1 MIRSFRHKG
10 LSRYFEHSE
19 TKGLQ
24 AAHVPRIDRI
34 LDLLDAAECP
44 ADMALPGLGLHL
56 LKGDK
61 KGRWAVSV
69 SGNWRI
75 SFAFGDGDAVDVDLE
90 DYH

>member
-1 MIRSFRHKG
+1 MIHSFRHKG
-10 LSRYFEHSE
+10 LSRFFERSE

-24 AAHVPRIDRI
+24 AAHVARIGRI

-44 ADMALPGLGLHL
+44 EDMELPGLGLHP

-75 SFAFGDGDAVDVDLE
+75 TFAFDDGNAVDIDLE

>member
-1 MIRSFRHKG
+1 MIHSFRHKG
-10 LSRYFEHSE
+10 LSRYFERSE

-24 AAHVPRIDRI
+24 PAHVARIGRI
-34 LDLLDAAECP
+34 LDTLDAAERIE
-44 ADMALPGLGLHL
+44 DMEIPDFGLHL

-75 SFAFGDGDAVDVDLE
+75 TFGFADGEAIDIDLE

>member
-1 MIRSFRHKG
+1 MIRNFRHKG
-10 LSRYFEHSE
+10 LARYFERSE

-34 LDLLDAAECP
+34 LDLLDTAEHSE
-44 ADMALPGLGLHL
+44 DMDIPGLGLHP
-56 LKGDK
+56 LKGDR
-61 KGRWAVSV
+61 KGCWAVSV

-75 SFAFGDGDAVDVDLE
+75 TFAFDDGDAVDIDLE

>member
-10 LSRYFEHSE
+10 LARYFERSE

-24 AAHVPRIDRI
+24 AAHVARVGRI
-34 LDLLDAAECP
+34 LDLLDVAERIE
-44 ADMALPGLGLHL
+44 DMDIPGLGLHP
-56 LKGDK
+56 LKGDR
-61 KGRWAVSV
+61 KGHWAVSV

-75 SFAFGDGDAVDVDLE
+75 TFAFADGEAIDIDLE

>member
-1 MIRSFRHKG
+1 MIRSIRHKG
-10 LSRYFEHSE
+10 LARYFERSE
-19 TKGLQ
+19 TRGLQ
-24 AAHVPRIDRI
+24 AAHVPRIGRI
-34 LDLLDAAECP
+34 LDLLEAADRIE
-44 ADMALPGLGLHL
+44 DMDIPGYGLHP

-75 SFAFGDGDAVDVDLE
+75 TFGFADGEAIDVDLE

>member
-10 LSRYFEHSE
+10 LARYFERSE
-19 TKGLQ
+19 TKGLN
-24 AAHVPRIDRI
+24 AAHVPRIGRI
-34 LDLLDAAECP
+34 LDLLDAAECSD
-44 ADMALPGLGLHL
+44 DMEIPGLGLHP

-75 SFAFGDGDAVDVDLE
+75 TFAFDDGDAVEIDLE

>member
-1 MIRSFRHKG
+1 MIRGFRHKG
-10 LSRYFEHSE
+10 LSRFFLRSE
-19 TKGLQ
+19 TKGLH
-24 AAHVPRIDRI
+24 AAHVARIGRI

-44 ADMALPGLGLHL
+44 EDMELPGLGLHA

-75 SFAFGDGDAVDVDLE
+75 TFAFGDGDAVEIDLE

>member
-10 LSRYFEHSE
+10 LARYFERSE

-24 AAHVPRIDRI
+24 AAHVARIGRI
-34 LDLLDAAECP
+34 LDMLDAAERVE
-44 ADMALPGLGLHL
+44 DMELPGFNLHP
-56 LKGDK
+56 LKGDR

-75 SFAFGDGDAVDVDLE
+75 TFAFADGEAADIDLE

>member
-1 MIRSFRHKG
+1 MIRGFRHKG
-10 LSRYFEHSE
+10 LARYFERSE

-24 AAHVPRIDRI
+24 AAHVPRIGRI

-44 ADMALPGLGLHL
+44 EDLEIPGLGLHP
-56 LKGDK
+56 LKGNR
-61 KGRWAVSV
+61 KGYWAVSV

-75 SFAFGDGDAVDVDLE
+75 TFAFENGEAVDIDLE

>member
-10 LSRYFEHSE
+10 LNRFFERSD

-24 AAHVPRIDRI
+24 SAHVPRIGRI
-34 LDLLDAAECP
+34 LDLLDAADCSE
-44 ADMALPGLGLHL
+44 DVEIPGLGLHP

-61 KGRWAVSV
+61 KGRWAVPV

-75 SFAFGDGDAVDVDLE
+75 TFAVDDGDAADINLE

>member
-1 MIRSFRHKG
+1 MIRGFRHKG
-10 LSRYFEHSE
+10 LARYFERSE

-24 AAHVPRIDRI
+24 AAHVARIRRI
-34 LDLLDAAECP
+34 LDLLDAAERIEEL
-44 ADMALPGLGLHL
+44 DIPGLGLHP
-56 LKGDK
+56 LKGDR

-75 SFAFGDGDAVDVDLE
+75 TFVFADGEAIDIDLE

>member
-10 LSRYFEHSE
+10 LARYFERSE
-19 TKGLQ
+19 TKGLSPT
-24 AAHVPRIDRI
+24 HVQRIGRI

-44 ADMALPGLGLHL
+44 EDMEIPGLGLHP
-56 LKGDK
+56 LKGNR
-61 KGRWAVSV
+61 KGFWAVSV

-75 SFAFGDGDAVDVDLE
+75 TFAFDDGDAVDIELE